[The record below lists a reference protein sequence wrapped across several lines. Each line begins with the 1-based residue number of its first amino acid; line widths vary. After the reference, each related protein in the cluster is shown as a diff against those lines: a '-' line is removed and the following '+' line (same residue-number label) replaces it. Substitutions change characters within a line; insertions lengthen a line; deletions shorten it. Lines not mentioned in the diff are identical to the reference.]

1 MPTSMLPGVGGLL
14 GKMPGLG
21 GSDMRVPRFHGTL
34 FMTGAESH
42 PDLARVVGDIPLP
55 RNLHLMA
62 TLNEYVGDMSDHGV
76 FRKNGVPFL
85 FFSCGRWVH
94 YHMPSDVPSRLNYKK
109 MARIAAYTFA
119 LLRKL
124 DGEPLAGCHSTFQPC
139 DTTEFEAQTIRDT
152 AGPFYS
158 MMLNW
163 AGLEELRTR
172 DDLEALVGSLM
183 STGL

>member
-1 MPTSMLPGVGGLL
+1 
-14 GKMPGLG
+14 
-21 GSDMRVPRFHGTL
+21 
-34 FMTGAESH
+34 MTGAESH

-62 TLNEYVGDMSDHGV
+62 TLNENVGDLSDHGV

-85 FFSCGRWVH
+85 FFSCGRWAH

-119 LLRKL
+119 LLKKL
-124 DGEPLAGCHSTFQPC
+124 DGEALSGRHSTFQPC
-139 DTTEFEAQTIRDT
+139 DTAEFEAQTIRDT

-163 AGLEELRTR
+163 AGLEELKTR
-172 DDLEALVGSLM
+172 EELDTLVYNLM